1 MLYLTAVIG
10 GLIVGSFINA
20 WVYRMEKGES
30 VVWGRSKCPHCGRI
44 LGALELVPIIS
55 YLALRGRCR
64 GCGKGIS
71 WHYPVI
77 EAALA
82 AIFFIL
88 AWKHAHGVLA
98 DVCVQTLSSVGPERM
113 LRDYVFI
120 LFLAT
125 LFIFDLKHKLVP
137 DAVVLPAALVALVW
151 NIILGTSV
159 LNLLL
164 AGAIGAGFFFLQYLV
179 SGGRWIGEGDIR
191 IGAMMGVM
199 LGWPNIIPAI
209 FISYLLGAGV
219 SILLLGAKK
228 ASMKTAV
235 PFGTFLAIGTFI
247 TLFWGNEILIWY
259 FNLSGIARC

>member
-10 GLIVGSFINA
+10 GLIAGSFINA

-30 VVWGRSKCPHCGRI
+30 VVWGRSKCPDCGKI
-44 LGALELVPIIS
+44 LGALELIPVIS
-55 YLALRGRCR
+55 YLALRGRCH
-64 GCGKGIS
+64 GCGKNIS
-71 WHYPVI
+71 RHYPAI
-77 EAALA
+77 EASLA
-82 AIFFIL
+82 AIFLIV
-88 AWKHAHGVLA
+88 AWKHLNGVTQ
-98 DVCVQTLSSVGPERM
+98 DICGTLSVNIGVVM
-113 LRDYVFI
+113 VLRDYVFAM
-120 LFLAT
+120 FLAT
-125 LFIFDLKHKLVP
+125 LFIFDFKHKLVP
-137 DAVVLPAALVALVW
+137 DAVVLPAAAIALVW
-151 NIILGTSV
+151 NLILGTSV

-164 AGAIGAGFFFLQYLV
+164 AAAIGAGFFFLQYLV

-247 TLFWGNEILIWY
+247 TLLWGNEILIWY
-259 FNLSGIARC
+259 FNISGIARC